1 MCKRHALSES
11 SSHEQC
17 QLAAPRDL
25 LCTAQI
31 FFSAHGVPV
40 SYVEQDGDPY
50 KEEMEQ
56 CVAMIMARLQQRGFR
71 SPHTLAYQSR
81 VGPVS
86 LVLVF
91 ENLSLLDPAR
101 TGSSAWP

>member
-1 MCKRHALSES
+1 MADLIERE
-11 SSHEQC
+11 
-17 QLAAPRDL
+17 LAKFDEPTDVE
-25 LCTAQI
+25 I

-56 CVAMIMARLQQRGFR
+56 CVQMIMTRLRDRGVDN
-71 SPHTLAYQSR
+71 HHCLAYQSR

-86 LVLVF
+86 ANWLIYRL
-91 ENLSLLDPAR
+91 LSAQRHARGGPRLL
-101 TGSSAWP
+101 S